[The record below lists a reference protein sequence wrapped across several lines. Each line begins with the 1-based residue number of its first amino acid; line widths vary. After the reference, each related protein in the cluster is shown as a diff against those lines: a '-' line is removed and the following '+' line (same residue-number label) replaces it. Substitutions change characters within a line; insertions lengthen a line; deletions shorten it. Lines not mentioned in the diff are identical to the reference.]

1 LAYLYSYI
9 FMNIKK
15 IFHILIS
22 IFFIQSVFVYAGDI
36 EQVLSND
43 SNFTIDG
50 NGAAEVMRVQ
60 SDGLVGIGTTTPN
73 EKLEVAGHIRMT
85 DGNEAAN
92 TVMVGNAAGT
102 ASWTA
107 ISNIQ
112 DGTGT
117 DNQILQ
123 DFNLTGTTLKL
134 AIENGNIVN
143 VNLSALLGTDDQNIS
158 STVNIPNE
166 SVSINLENGGSTL
179 INIQDADSNAT
190 NEIQDLSYNPV
201 THILHITNNTS
212 ATDINLS
219 SLSSLSNIPYI
230 TDTSTYVLAQ
240 STTSTLIINGE
251 NFIPS
256 TSVSIV
262 NPPFTGTINS
272 INVLNPKKIELNITT
287 DGTLDVYDILIS
299 NNGVLNT
306 QWSGNGV
313 NMLQVAIGNNGQS
326 QATAGLSCQA
336 ILNNGFSVGD
346 GLYWVDP
353 DGGST
358 ANAFQ
363 VYCDMTNDG
372 GGWTLVFR
380 HDSTGGFF
388 ANDSESDSFNTSL
401 PGLTTKKYSILNKID
416 TLKSGGDYEFRLYY
430 PDINI
435 RNHWKQTFNP
445 RSAPS
450 PTNPVPGYQP
460 IAIDASGSLWGGLEL
475 STYPQTFLDGSV
487 NHGNWWY
494 AIGSQVA
501 YAGGIPGPSVVVTKV
516 ELYIR

>member
-1 LAYLYSYI
+1 
-9 FMNIKK
+9 MNVLNNITK
-15 IFHILIS
+15 ITILFNLFLPQLI
-22 IFFIQSVFVYAGDI
+22 YTGDI
-36 EQVLSND
+36 KQILPSD
-43 SNFTIDG
+43 SNFTIE
-50 NGAAEVMRVQ
+50 NNTSIEIMHVQ
-60 SDGLVGIGTTTPN
+60 SNGLVGIGTTTPN
-73 EKLEVAGHIRMT
+73 EKLEVNGHIRMT
-85 DGNEAAN
+85 DGNEATN
-92 TVMVGNAAGT
+92 TVMVGDAAGT

-117 DNQILQ
+117 DDQNLQ

-143 VNLSALLGTDDQNIS
+143 VNLSALVGTDDQNIS
-158 STVNIPNE
+158 STVNVPNE
-166 SVSINLENGGSTL
+166 SISVNLENGGSTL

-240 STTSTLIINGE
+240 NTTSTLIINGE

-272 INVLNPKKIELNITT
+272 INVLNPKTIELNITT
-287 DGTLDVYDILIS
+287 DGTLDTYDILIS

-388 ANDSESDSFNTSL
+388 ANDAESDSFNTSL

-416 TLKSGGDYEFRLYY
+416 TLKSVADYEFRLYY

-445 RSAPS
+445 RSGPS
-450 PTNPVPGYQP
+450 PTSPVPGYQP

-475 STYPQTFLDGSV
+475 STSSSTLLDGSV
-487 NHGNWWY
+487 NHSNWWY
-494 AIGSQVA
+494 AIGSHTV